1 MAASVHDFLRFV
13 VEQKASDLH
22 LKAGGPPAIRING
35 KLTKSEFPAMTSA
48 DCEKAV
54 MELMDDEQARKFK
67 DKGKYTIICTL
78 HSDMTMK
85 LKVK

>member
-1 MAASVHDFLRFV
+1 MNF
-13 VEQKASDLH
+13 
-22 LKAGGPPAIRING
+22 
-35 KLTKSEFPAMTSA
+35 T
-48 DCEKAV
+48 
-54 MELMDDEQARKFK
+54 RKFN